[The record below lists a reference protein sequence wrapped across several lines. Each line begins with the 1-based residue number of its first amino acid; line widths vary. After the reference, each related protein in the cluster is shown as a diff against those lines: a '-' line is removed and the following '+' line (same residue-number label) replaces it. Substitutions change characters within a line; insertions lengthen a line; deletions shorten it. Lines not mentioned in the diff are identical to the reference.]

1 MSFFRHSDFVI
12 RHSFV
17 IRASSFVIPIMKPL
31 ITNWVAILYKD
42 GKRIDSCKLP
52 EGATTIGRD
61 PTNQIPLPNSS
72 VSREHAEL
80 VCGTGGVTIR
90 DLGSRNG
97 ILVNGVPRQKAV
109 LQPGD
114 KVTICEF
121 VIEMATS
128 VPSETTLRPRAPA
141 LAAALQ
147 VDQTIDL
154 RPRLPEPRTE
164 RALATIYHVCFWIA
178 EGIEQKLL
186 TERCL
191 NLLLESLQAREV
203 HFFSASLDLEA
214 FVTEDGGKPAVKLAA
229 FLAKHF
235 QDSREA
241 TTVHGKDIARHQ
253 RGVGGYNYLTCP
265 LSANVPALP
274 PCPFVV
280 VVRASEQQDF
290 TTDDRVLL
298 QAICQLWVRG
308 QAKTVELSE
317 LRQQNALLKDRLTRT
332 VVVGSSPS
340 WMKLQEQARKVAA
353 SNATILITGE
363 TGSGK
368 EVLAQFI
375 HENSPRRAGPLA
387 KMNCAAIPDSLIES
401 ELFGYT
407 KGAFSGATHDHN
419 GKFVQ
424 ATGGTLFLDEIG
436 EMPLAVQAKVLR
448 AIENREVQPLGSEIV
463 TKVDIRIIA
472 ATHRDLRELIQQK
485 QFREDLY
492 YRIDVQN
499 LRVPPLRDHLA
510 DVEELANHFLARC
523 CTDNGLAAMELAPD
537 AIAALNEHNWPGN
550 VRELF
555 NVVQRCALSAEG
567 LIITRENVS
576 GHIRR

>member
-1 MSFFRHSDFVI
+1 
-12 RHSFV
+12 
-17 IRASSFVIPIMKPL
+17 MKPPV
-31 ITNWVAILYKD
+31 TNWVAILYKNNA
-42 GKRIDSCKLP
+42 RLNTFKLP
-52 EGATTIGRD
+52 AGTLIIGRD
-61 PTNQIPLPNSS
+61 PACQIPLPNSS
-72 VSREHAEL
+72 VSREHAEI
-80 VCGTGGVTIR
+80 VCNADGVTVR

-97 ILVNGVPRQKAV
+97 ILVNGVPRQKAL

-114 KVTICEF
+114 KLTVCEF
-121 VIEMATS
+121 VIELTTAVPAETS
-128 VPSETTLRPRAPA
+128 FHMRGPGLS
-141 LAAALQ
+141 AALQ

-154 RPRLPEPRTE
+154 RPRLPEDRTE
-164 RALATIYHVCFWIA
+164 RALATIYHVCYWIA
-178 EGIEQKLL
+178 EGIDQKLL
-186 TERCL
+186 TERSL
-191 NLLLESLQAREV
+191 NLLVESLQAREV
-203 HFFSASLDLEA
+203 HLYSTSLDLEGS
-214 FVTEDGGKPAVKLAA
+214 VTDEGGKPSVKLAA

-235 QDSREA
+235 QESREA
-241 TTVHGKDIARHQ
+241 TTIYGKDIARHQ
-253 RGVGGYNYLTCP
+253 RGVGGFNYLICP
-265 LSANVPALP
+265 LSATAPALS

-280 VVRASEQQDF
+280 VVRTTEQQEF

-308 QAKTVELSE
+308 LARTIEVSE
-317 LRQQNALLKDRLTRT
+317 LRQQNAHLKEKLSQAI
-332 VVVGSSPS
+332 VVGSSTV
-340 WMKLQEQARKVAA
+340 WQKLQEQARKVAA
-353 SNATILITGE
+353 THATILITGE

-375 HENSPRRAGPLA
+375 HENSPRRTGPLA

-424 ATGGTLFLDEIG
+424 ANGGTLFLDEIG

-448 AIENREVQPLGSEIV
+448 AIENREVQPLGSETV

-499 LRVPPLRDHLA
+499 LRVPALRDHLD

-523 CTDNGLAAMELAPD
+523 CAENGLAAMELDAD
-537 AIAALNEHNWPGN
+537 AIAALKEHNWPGN

-555 NVVQRCALSAEG
+555 NVVQRCALAAEG

-576 GHIRR
+576 SHIRR